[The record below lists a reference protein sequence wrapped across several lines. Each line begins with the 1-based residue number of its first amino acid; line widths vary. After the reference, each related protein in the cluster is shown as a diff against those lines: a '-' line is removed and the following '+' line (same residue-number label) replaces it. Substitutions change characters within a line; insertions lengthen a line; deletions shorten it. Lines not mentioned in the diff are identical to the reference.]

1 MSQFPFEGASFVQTV
16 AEMKSDAKCF
26 LLRIITIV
34 LLLNCAFAENNSK
47 LKDVLKNSYN
57 RSGNRTDN
65 NNSEDDFK
73 SEIMK
78 ALEQCSSNSGNSDR
92 NYRNS
97 GKRSDQG
104 RDFYK
109 YMGNDDS
116 GRGSSEYGYSGNSN
130 YNRNRGSS
138 YGSNQNDNS
147 EVYSTTNTNY
157 NEYHK
162 HSGRGSNN
170 QNGNSESYDGKAI
183 FFRTKHVRWHT

>member
-138 YGSNQNDNS
+138 YGATRTTTARSIPLRILIIMS
-147 EVYSTTNTNY
+147 ITSTLEEV
-157 NEYHK
+157 
-162 HSGRGSNN
+162 
-170 QNGNSESYDGKAI
+170 AI
-183 FFRTKHVRWHT
+183 IRMAIASLMMVRRFF